1 MNLPIK
7 KRVGAAVLALVLTA
21 GVAGTVF
28 QTWAEASNIPS
39 KTVMQSGV
47 TVLSNAKAAVDTSN
61 LSEGFIQVKYTG
73 GKNVRIKVQITKSG
87 GTTYTYNLNNT
98 GSYEIG
104 RAHV

>member
-73 GKNVRIKVQITKSG
+73 GKMSASKCRSPRAAARPIPIT
-87 GTTYTYNLNNT
+87 
-98 GSYEIG
+98 
-104 RAHV
+104 